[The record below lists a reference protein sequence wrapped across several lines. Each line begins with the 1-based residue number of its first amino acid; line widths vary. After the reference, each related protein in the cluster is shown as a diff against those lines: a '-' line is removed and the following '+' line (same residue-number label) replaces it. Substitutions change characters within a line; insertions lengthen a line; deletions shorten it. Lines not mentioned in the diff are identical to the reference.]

1 MKKHNKHNLVGNT
14 FIISSKVTDALGKS
28 YWSGYCSSK
37 LNIFLIKK
45 SSLEFLDEHRRLTK
59 KQVQQS

>member
-14 FIISSKVTDALGKS
+14 VKVTDALGKS